1 MRYWK
6 MGLAVALTLAGLT
19 FGGAGVAAATDDGA
33 AVGTT
38 VAELV
43 VVADGPSQPTNPDQP
58 GKPTNPDKPGQPG
71 KPSRPTTPS
80 KRPPRVTPLDRL
92 PGTGPTVGTATH
104 VAGKPQRFL
113 PQTGEAIAF
122 VVAGVGSGLLGLIGL
137 FGLLL
142 LRRRREE
149 AADEAFN

>member
-6 MGLAVALTLAGLT
+6 MGLVVALTLAGLT
-19 FGGAGVAAATDDGA
+19 FGGAGVAAATDTGA
-33 AVGTT
+33 GVGTT

-43 VVADGPSQPTNPDQP
+43 VVADGPSQP
-58 GKPTNPDKPGQPG
+58 GKPTQPDKPGQPG

-80 KRPPRVTPLDRL
+80 KPGKRPSRVTPLDRL
-92 PGTGPTVGTATH
+92 PGTGPTGGTATH

-113 PQTGEAIAF
+113 PQTGEAVAF

-137 FGLLL
+137 CGLLL